1 MRNLRRLLRIYK
13 FFIIYVV
20 IGFIALIGIGWVIIP
35 QIRETVSLVKRLRD
49 EQKTLTGLTNKIQI
63 LNSTDEQS
71 LSNDLNTLF
80 SAVPK
85 EKSFS
90 TIFSQI
96 ETTAFEQKLSVESIV
111 IGQSGL
117 IATEAAKPK
126 NPEEQKLGANLVPVN
141 IVVSGEFDNIR
152 NFLDRVVKIR
162 RFFRVRL
169 MSISFVE
176 KSSIVRAT
184 LALDV
189 FYLPL
194 PKYMGKVTDPISAL
208 SDQETAVMVD
218 VEQMPLVG
226 GENVVNEPSN
236 SEEPVTANPFAP

>member
-20 IGFIALIGIGWVIIP
+20 IGFIALFGIGWVIIP

-49 EQKTLTGLTNKIQI
+49 EQKILMGSTSKIQI

-96 ETTAFEQKLSVESIV
+96 ETTAFEQKLSVESII
-111 IGQSGL
+111 IGQSGS

-126 NPEEQKLGANLVPVN
+126 NPEEQKLGANLIPIN
-141 IVVSGEFDNIR
+141 TIVSGEFDNIR

-169 MSISFVE
+169 MSISFTE

-184 LALDV
+184 LALDA

-194 PKYMGKVTDPISAL
+194 PKYMGKITDPISAL
-208 SDQETAVMVD
+208 SSQETTVITD
-218 VEQMPLVG
+218 VEQMPLIR
-226 GENVVNEPSN
+226 GESVVNEQSSN
-236 SEEPVTANPFAP
+236 EEPVTANPFVP